1 MKFLE
6 RSVMTKVLEF
16 FGEVK
21 REMAKVT
28 WPTKNETVKAS
39 IMVLVMAVIA
49 ALFFFVVDQVM
60 AYGIKL
66 IVS

>member
-1 MKFLE
+1 
-6 RSVMTKVLEF
+6 MTKVMEF

-21 REMAKVT
+21 REIAKVT
-28 WPTKNETVKAS
+28 WPTRGETVKAT

-49 ALFFFVVDQVM
+49 AIFFFVVDKVV
-60 AYGIKL
+60 AAGIRL